1 MTLTRNKDDAVI
13 DKAGGIADAR
23 IRIDHIHWYVP
34 HFTPSIQQQST
45 LSKQILSKTPT
56 ELRYVE
62 RSVFMKEVNNQ
73 NLWNFELGSHENT
86 NVPIWIIIGFQ
97 QRDRQDS
104 QNLNNDTF
112 CRLPVVSAQCIIG
125 TEKYPDVGI
134 LLNYDDDDYS
144 QGYHQIK
151 EAFKA
156 LTKDEILQPYISDDN
171 FRTSNAAANDVGYN
185 LYVFDIRYQKNF
197 TNSQPIK
204 VEFKFE
210 GVVPND
216 INGYALVLT
225 NKLVSVSSDRQRHFD
240 LI

>member
-1 MTLTRNKDDAVI
+1 
-13 DKAGGIADAR
+13 
-23 IRIDHIHWYVP
+23 
-34 HFTPSIQQQST
+34 
-45 LSKQILSKTPT
+45 
-56 ELRYVE
+56 
-62 RSVFMKEVNNQ
+62 MKEVNNQ
-73 NLWNFELGSHENT
+73 NLWNFELGSHENM

-97 QRDRQDS
+97 QRDKQDS

-125 TEKYPDVGI
+125 TEKYPDAGI

-151 EAFKA
+151 EGFRA
-156 LTKDEILQPYISDDN
+156 LTKNDILQPYISEAD
-171 FRTSNAAANDVGYN
+171 FRRSNVAAKDIGYN
-185 LYVFDIRYQKNF
+185 LYVFDIKYQKNF
-197 TNSQPIK
+197 TSSQPIK

-225 NKLVSVSSDRQRHFD
+225 NKLVSVSSDGQRHFD